1 MKWFVTFIMTFLT
14 MVICFKLGQITG
26 KIDYNKELET
36 ANIKLE
42 KCQTL
47 WKLDADL
54 FYLELCQTVCVEEF
68 EKMSC

>member
-1 MKWFVTFIMTFLT
+1 MKWFMTFIMTFL
-14 MVICFKLGQITG
+14 MMCIWFGLGQIVG

-47 WKLDADL
+47 WKLDVDL
-54 FYLELCQTVCVEEF
+54 FYPELCKTVCVEEF
-68 EKMSC
+68 EKMGC

>member
-1 MKWFVTFIMTFLT
+1 

-26 KIDYNKELET
+26 RIDYNKELET
-36 ANIKLE
+36 ANVKLE

-54 FYLELCQTVCVEEF
+54 FYPELCQTVCVEEF
-68 EKMSC
+68 EKMAC